1 VAIVGS
7 LCPAPINI
15 NQQLGN
21 PEVSTSPFFKKILR
35 VIPEMAWWLRSISA
49 FGALRHLGQGLKKET
64 PARRNSK
71 RLEPADHVSIVSEVF
86 LFT

>member
-1 VAIVGS
+1 
-7 LCPAPINI
+7 
-15 NQQLGN
+15 
-21 PEVSTSPFFKKILR
+21 
-35 VIPEMAWWLRSISA
+35 MAWWLRSISA